1 MYLSLQDGL
10 LKTEQILRAHVT
22 GRHWDVRMLVVV
34 GAPLCSA
41 CACVFHAF
49 HHTRVCNRTAL
60 TETPSSQQPDQ
71 HQPVPGLGTNSTLAA
86 GLLGAAGSGTVSFC
100 LVQSLS
106 RPLCVSLCPLWAWAH
121 VLGTE
126 VAVLRPCRQHREG
139 ARECVLH
146 APEGLLG
153 EAFPGPFPSLGPV
166 DTVPLEPAS
175 LSCQPCPQPSWNCLL
190 SEAKVDGLAPTVP
203 AGNNPQ

>member
-10 LKTEQILRAHVT
+10 LKTEQLLRAHVT
-22 GRHWDVRMLVVV
+22 GRHWDVRTLVAV

-60 TETPSSQQPDQ
+60 TETSGSQQPT
-71 HQPVPGLGTNSTLAA
+71 GLGTNSTLAA

-106 RPLCVSLCPLWAWAH
+106 RPLCVSHHPALCPLRAWAH
-121 VLGTE
+121 VPGTE

-146 APEGLLG
+146 APEFCCEVSLVR
-153 EAFPGPFPSLGPV
+153 PFRAPS
-166 DTVPLEPAS
+166 PLSALWT
-175 LSCQPCPQPSWNCLL
+175 LSP
-190 SEAKVDGLAPTVP
+190 
-203 AGNNPQ
+203 